1 MRRLLKKLCYGR
13 PLDFLSD
20 KKFSKKEQEIF
31 SKRFGDKNI
40 ISVKS
45 LLKISKISNIE
56 KKSYRS
62 F

>member
-1 MRRLLKKLCYGR
+1 MG
-13 PLDFLSD
+13 PLDFYQI
-20 KKFSKKEQEIF
+20 KNFQKEQEIF

-56 KKSYRS
+56 KSYRS